1 MRRSLDPLHDVGGRA
16 VAVVLVVHRRAQY
29 FHVGHDLLSSVGCAR
44 WDGPQPLV
52 TIGAASS
59 GRGPNRPHRSR
70 CATPGRGARR
80 SRGGTRRVGGGS
92 GWCPY
97 GFSLGPQGGV
107 RVARHRRGLRRGAR
121 VSARPAS
128 VGTPR
133 EPSSWD
139 TGQPEAAV
147 THGGARG
154 TPSSAVSS
162 GRPRRPARPRGCPGR
177 PGPDRC
183 DVRPGHGPRLVRMP
197 PEWSGSP
204 RSPAVRRF
212 AQVEDEILQ
221 EQASVQNP
229 HKWLMACGHP

>member
-29 FHVGHDLLSSVGCAR
+29 FHVEHDLLSSVGCAR

-139 TGQPEAAV
+139 TGQPEQ
-147 THGGARG
+147 G
-154 TPSSAVSS
+154 SD
-162 GRPRRPARPRGCPGR
+162 PGR
-177 PGPDRC
+177 SQRDAVIGGI
-183 DVRPGHGPRLVRMP
+183 V
-197 PEWSGSP
+197 WSTTATSSTERVP
-204 RSPAVRRF
+204 RSAWP
-212 AQVEDEILQ
+212 
-221 EQASVQNP
+221 
-229 HKWLMACGHP
+229 